1 MLIETLLYTA
11 LNCQEAEALMLRIT
25 KNESVPPAVKIELV
39 ETVRE
44 ATEIEC
50 IWDAND

>member
-1 MLIETLLYTA
+1 MLGLLLTA
-11 LNCQEAEALMLRIT
+11 SLTCQEAEVMLIRISRH
-25 KNESVPPAVKIELV
+25 NDLPPRVKIELV

-44 ATEIEC
+44 ATDIEC

>member
-1 MLIETLLYTA
+1 MVELLLYAT
-11 LNCQEAEALMLRIT
+11 LSCSDSEALMLRIT
-25 KNESVPPAVKIELV
+25 QNESVPPMVKIELV

>member
-1 MLIETLLYTA
+1 MLDLLLYAT
-11 LNCQEAEALMLRIT
+11 LSCRDAEALMLRIV
-25 KNESVPPAVKIELV
+25 KNDSVPPVVRVELV

-50 IWDAND
+50 EWDAND